1 MPKPFTSIEKAI
13 DILCVFDLKNQELS
27 ARDISDSLNIP
38 LSSTYKYLD
47 LLLKKGFISK
57 EPDTKKFSLGLT
69 VYKMGNL
76 AAARISFIDI
86 AQPHM
91 RSLAKESGETV
102 TLTVING
109 WEALCVEVIE
119 SSKIVKWTVKRGASI
134 PLHAGA
140 SSKILLAYQDNTF
153 IDDMVENAGL
163 PALNENTLTEPEKLK
178 EELKNVRDKGYAL
191 SNSEVEAWAGAIA
204 APIFNH
210 KGKLVAGLTIV
221 GPPDRIFNEE
231 SGRLIEM
238 TRHTAEII
246 SSELGS

>member
-13 DILCVFDLKNQELS
+13 DILCLFDLKNQELS
-27 ARDISDSLNIP
+27 AREISGSLNIP

-57 EPDTKKFSLGLT
+57 VRDTKKFSLGLT
-69 VYKMGNL
+69 IYKMGNL

-109 WEALCVEVIE
+109 WEALCVEVME

-140 SSKILLAYQDNTF
+140 SSKILLAYQDDTF
-153 IDDMVENAGL
+153 IDDMVESAGL
-163 PALNENTLTEPEKLK
+163 PALNENTLTDPEKLK

-210 KGKLVAGLTIV
+210 KEKLVAGLTIV
-221 GPPDRIFNEE
+221 GPPDRIFNED
-231 SGRLIEM
+231 SSRLIEM